1 MASVRRRHLGGA
13 ALLGLMAG
21 AWPAGALAHEPLSPN
36 PAEPIA
42 EARAEE
48 APAAESPVDEATHPE
63 ATHREATQPEAPA
76 ESEAAGLARVV
87 RDATLTE
94 RERLDAA
101 TRLVTLCTGREP
113 AALTEAILTDHA
125 GDAAG
130 LVLRAIVASPEACES
145 LGGVFARV
153 LAVAPGAS
161 VPRYLE
167 ALGSI
172 RTREAARVL
181 VGYLNDPRNGAIR
194 AAAEASLRRLSGL
207 GQVPEEGWAA
217 WLARAEEMAD
227 WEWRRTL
234 MAAFVRRGD
243 TLRDRTLRLRER
255 LVESQ
260 RRLHAL
266 MPPSER
272 GAFLAT
278 LLDDPE
284 AGARLLGLE
293 LTARELAESGSASPE
308 IGQRVLRLLGDA
320 DPAQRGAAARIV
332 RQLAPEGAGDAV
344 ARALAAETDPEAASA
359 LLMAAARWPSPVLRG
374 PALAW
379 MEREGPARNAAAEAV
394 WQLFRA
400 AELDPANQRRALRA
414 ARAFADDALE
424 PPVMG
429 LLASLG
435 TDADRARIAP
445 LIAGES
451 RARRVAAARAL
462 VWYPAHLEAIL
473 AAAATDVDLFDI
485 ASRALVLHQATAEG
499 YRRLLALPR
508 PSPDVAMDALERLAS
523 VLNAAD
529 LWVVA
534 SECTDPVERR
544 RLLRELSS
552 EGRRLSEWIDP
563 VQRAA
568 ISRGMLALARMR
580 IDDNT
585 PDSAMTLLDGAEF
598 EGKFE
603 GESIALRCEAL
614 LSLGRVE
621 DALPLET
628 GPGPWL
634 RGLALSLRKP
644 HAGAVLAVIDARYG
658 ETLNP
663 EQRAVLDAARTSI
676 AQAGATSGA
685 NGGSAPR

>member
-1 MASVRRRHLGGA
+1 MASARVRHLGGA

-21 AWPAGALAHEPLSPN
+21 AWPVGALAREILGPN
-36 PAEPIA
+36 PEEPIA
-42 EARAEE
+42 GASAEGVPGAE
-48 APAAESPVDEATHPE
+48 APVDGAP
-63 ATHREATQPEAPA
+63 QPEAA
-76 ESEAAGLARVV
+76 SESEAAALARVV
-87 RDATLTE
+87 RDGALSE
-94 RERLDAA
+94 RERLEAA
-101 TRLVTLCTGREP
+101 THLVTLCSGREP
-113 AALTEAILTDHA
+113 AALVEAILNDHA
-125 GDAAG
+125 GEASG
-130 LVLRAIVASPEACES
+130 LVLRAIVATPEACES
-145 LGGVFARV
+145 LGTVLARV
-153 LAVAPGAS
+153 LAGVPGAS

-181 VGYLNDPRNGAIR
+181 VGYLDDPRNGAIR
-194 AAAEASLRRLSGL
+194 TGAEAALRRLSGL
-207 GQVPEEGWAA
+207 SAAPEEGWAG
-217 WLARAEEMAD
+217 WLARAEEMPD

-234 MAAFVRRGD
+234 LATFVRRGES
-243 TLRDRTLRLRER
+243 LRDRTVRLRER
-255 LVESQ
+255 LIESQ

-266 MPPSER
+266 MPPGER
-272 GAFLAT
+272 GAFLAS

-293 LTARELAESGSASPE
+293 LTTRELSQSGSVSPE
-308 IGQRVLRLLGDA
+308 IGPRVLRLLSDP
-320 DPAQRGAAARIV
+320 DPAQRAGAARIV
-332 RQLAPEGAGDAV
+332 RQLAPEGSGEAV
-344 ARALAAETDPEAASA
+344 ARALAVETDPEAASA
-359 LLMAAARWPSPVLRG
+359 LLLAGARWPSPALRE
-374 PALAW
+374 PSLAW

-435 TDADRARIAP
+435 TAEDRARIAP

-451 RARRVAAARAL
+451 RAKRVAAARAL
-462 VWYPAHLEAIL
+462 VWYPEHLEAIL

-485 ASRALVLHQATAEG
+485 ASRALVLHQATAAG

-508 PSPDVAMDALERLAS
+508 PSPDVAIDALDRLAS

-534 SECTDPVERR
+534 SECTDPAERR

-563 VQRAA
+563 EQRAA

-585 PDSAMTLLDGAEF
+585 PDNALALLEGVEFDGTYAS
-598 EGKFE
+598 EGL
-603 GESIALRCEAL
+603 ALRCEAL
-614 LSLGRVE
+614 LALGRVE

-628 GPGPWL
+628 GPGAWL

-644 HAGAVLAVIDARYG
+644 HAGAILAVIDSRYG
-658 ETLNP
+658 ETLSAD
-663 EQRAVLDAARTSI
+663 QRAILDAARASI
-676 AQAGATSGA
+676 APGAGATSGT
-685 NGGSAPR
+685 NGGTTPR